1 MYICSGVCIGLICT
15 SLHFVDGEVVCSVLS
30 GYSVNVHP
38 ACSVQ
43 VQDNPAGNPPTF
55 YHICTSTSNRVWFP
69 ILLVLSVVELMVG
82 AYLAFETR
90 KVNIRELSD
99 SKLIALSIYSLCIV
113 CVALTPIAYL
123 IDQFVVEQY
132 AVFGA
137 LLLASVTFILGVLFL
152 PKVCGGSGCEDGTLT
167 DAQLRRQT
175 SQYCT

>member
-1 MYICSGVCIGLICT
+1 M
-15 SLHFVDGEVVCSVLS
+15 
-30 GYSVNVHP
+30 NVHP

-43 VQDNPAGNPPTF
+43 VQGNPEGNPPTF
-55 YHICTSTSNRVWFP
+55 YHVCSSRARSDLVWFS
-69 ILLVLSVVELMVG
+69 IFLVLSVVELMVG

-90 KVNIRELSD
+90 KVNIKELSD

-152 PKVCGGSGCEDGTLT
+152 PKVCVVGVGVGMGHSPMPN
-167 DAQLRRQT
+167 
-175 SQYCT
+175 